1 MESLLCFFHFHFDF
15 RVEECSFP
23 LLQEEASSLRNAEQ
37 AGPSPLTALEAAALP
52 SPASQVLDPKE
63 EDPKRETAD
72 EE

>member
-1 MESLLCFFHFHFDF
+1 MLHLFHFNFAF
-15 RVEECSFP
+15 RLEECFFP

-37 AGPSPLTALEAAALP
+37 ADPSPLTAPEAAALP
-52 SPASQVLDPKE
+52 SPAPQVLDPKE